1 VADAE
6 GEEEDVAAVAFLV
19 VAAGAAAAAAAFRV
33 AVAAVFRGPVEEISP
48 EEAPLGRAASIVRI
62 SVGLAR
68 GTFPTAAEAVV
79 WLIPGTP
86 HRATEVPLA
95 SD

>member
-1 VADAE
+1 VADAAVAAA
-6 GEEEDVAAVAFLV
+6 GAAAVAFLV
-19 VAAGAAAAAAAFRV
+19 AAAAAAFRV
-33 AVAAVFRGPVEEISP
+33 AVAAVSRGLAAEISP
-48 EEAPLGRAASIVRI
+48 EEAPLARAASI
-62 SVGLAR
+62 VGLAR
-68 GTFPTAAEAVV
+68 GTFPAAAEAVV

>member
-1 VADAE
+1 MADAE

-48 EEAPLGRAASIVRI
+48 EEAPLDRAASI
-62 SVGLAR
+62 VGLAR
-68 GTFPTAAEAVV
+68 GTFPASAEGVV

-86 HRATEVPLA
+86 RRATEVPLA

>member
-19 VAAGAAAAAAAFRV
+19 VAAGAAAAAAFRV
-33 AVAAVFRGPVEEISP
+33 AVAAVFRGPVEAISP
-48 EEAPLGRAASIVRI
+48 EEAPLGRAASIV
-62 SVGLAR
+62 GLAR
-68 GTFPTAAEAVV
+68 GIFPASAEAVV

>member
-1 VADAE
+1 VADAEGEE

-19 VAAGAAAAAAAFRV
+19 VVAAAAAFRV

-48 EEAPLGRAASIVRI
+48 EEAPLGRAASIV
-62 SVGLAR
+62 GLAR
-68 GTFPTAAEAVV
+68 GTFPAAAEAVV

-86 HRATEVPLA
+86 HRAPELPLA

>member
-19 VAAGAAAAAAAFRV
+19 VAAGAAAAAAFRV

>member
-19 VAAGAAAAAAAFRV
+19 VAAGAAAAAAFRV

-48 EEAPLGRAASIVRI
+48 EEAPLGRAASIV
-62 SVGLAR
+62 GLVR
-68 GTFPTAAEAVV
+68 GIFPAAAEAVV
-79 WLIPGTP
+79 WLIPGIP

>member
-33 AVAAVFRGPVEEISP
+33 VVAAVFRGPVEEISP
-48 EEAPLGRAASIVRI
+48 EEAPLGRAASIV
-62 SVGLAR
+62 GLAR
-68 GTFPTAAEAVV
+68 EIFPAAAEALV
-79 WLIPGTP
+79 WLIPGTL

>member
-48 EEAPLGRAASIVRI
+48 EEAPLGRAASIV
-62 SVGLAR
+62 GLPR
-68 GTFPTAAEAVV
+68 GIFPAAAEAVV

>member
-1 VADAE
+1 MADAAVAAV
-6 GEEEDVAAVAFLV
+6 GAAAVAFLV
-19 VAAGAAAAAAAFRV
+19 VAAVVAAFRG
-33 AVAAVFRGPVEEISP
+33 AVAAVFRGLAAEISP
-48 EEAPLGRAASIVRI
+48 EEAPLDRAASIVRI

-68 GTFPTAAEAVV
+68 GIFPAAVAEAVV

-86 HRATEVPLA
+86 RRAPELSLAA

>member
-1 VADAE
+1 MVADAE
-6 GEEEDVAAVAFLV
+6 EEEEEEDVAAVAFPEVV
-19 VAAGAAAAAAAFRV
+19 VADVVAVAAFRG

-48 EEAPLGRAASIVRI
+48 AEVPVAPLGR
-62 SVGLAR
+62 
-68 GTFPTAAEAVV
+68 GTFPAAAEAVV

-86 HRATEVPLA
+86 HRAPELPRA

>member
-19 VAAGAAAAAAAFRV
+19 VAAAAAFRV

-48 EEAPLGRAASIVRI
+48 EEAPLGRATSI
-62 SVGLAR
+62 VGLAR
-68 GTFPTAAEAVV
+68 GIFPAAAEGVV

-86 HRATEVPLA
+86 HRAAEVPLA